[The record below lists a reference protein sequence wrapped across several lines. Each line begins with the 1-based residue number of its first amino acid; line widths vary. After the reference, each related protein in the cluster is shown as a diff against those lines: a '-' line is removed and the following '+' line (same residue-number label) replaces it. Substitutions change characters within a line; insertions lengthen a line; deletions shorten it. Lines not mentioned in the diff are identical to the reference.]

1 MVWARMHLFKCGA
14 HPAVVCPL
22 LTLYLPLSVNK
33 RLINSIFK
41 PMRDAFHDELD
52 AITQSLVDMAMLV
65 KKATADATT
74 ALLTADLSL
83 AEKVIA
89 QDDVIDSMQHELD
102 AKTMKLLATQQPV
115 ASDLR
120 VLVTSL
126 RMSADLERMGDMA
139 HHISKLARMRHP
151 GTAVP
156 SEASLTIEEM
166 GRVAGLIIE
175 KTAKIIASRN
185 LDDAKQLAID
195 DDEMDKL
202 HRKLIQSL
210 ITKDWPHGAE
220 SAIDLTLL
228 GRYYERSAD
237 HAVSI
242 SRRVHF
248 LVTGKYLEDKP

>member
-1 MVWARMHLFKCGA
+1 
-14 HPAVVCPL
+14 
-22 LTLYLPLSVNK
+22 
-33 RLINSIFK
+33 
-41 PMRDAFHDELD
+41 MRDSFHDELD
-52 AITQSLVDMAMLV
+52 SITQTLVEMTMLV
-65 KKATADATT
+65 KQATQDATT
-74 ALLTADLSL
+74 ALLTADLQL

-89 QDDVIDSMQHELD
+89 QDDRIDQIQHELD
-102 AKTMKLLATQQPV
+102 SRTMLLLATQQPV
-115 ASDLR
+115 ATDLR
-120 VLVTSL
+120 VLVTAL

-139 HHISKLARMRHP
+139 HHISKLARMRYP
-151 GTAVP
+151 ATAVP

-166 GRVAGLIIE
+166 GRVAGLIIG
-175 KTAKIIASRN
+175 KLAKIIENRN

-210 ITKDWPHGAE
+210 ISKDWPHGAE

-242 SRRVHF
+242 SRRIHF
-248 LVTGKYLEDKP
+248 LVTGRYLQEKD